1 MTAPTDS
8 SGSIAAEPPTESNRA
23 KHTPEGRE
31 RLRLAAFATR
41 PWRYSTG
48 PKSPEGKARS
58 AANGR
63 SKQAGT
69 RSMRDLKREL
79 AEVATAA
86 EALAKLRSAFLRNDP
101 IKEAATNVLD
111 RSPEKS
117 FGNPG

>member
-1 MTAPTDS
+1 MTTPTDS
-8 SGSIAAEPPTESNRA
+8 PDSLAADPPSEPKRA

-31 RLRLAAFATR
+31 RLRLAAIKNA
-41 PWRYSTG
+41 PWRYATG
-48 PKSPEGKARS
+48 PRSAEGKARS